1 MRLVIQRV
9 TEASVMIDGKLYS
22 SIGCGLLVLVGVEQD
37 DTEDDAKWLASKTS
51 AMRIFPDEN
60 GVMNRSVLDIS
71 GEVLA
76 VSQFTLTASTKK
88 GNRPSYIRAAG
99 HELAVPLYNLYCQ
112 NLETLLS
119 KPTRTGVFGADM
131 QVALVN
137 DGPVTIIIDSRL
149 KE

>member
-9 TEASVMIDGKLYS
+9 QNAAVTVDGKQIS
-22 SIGCGLLVLVGVEQD
+22 SIGKGLLVLVGVENG
-37 DTEDDAKWLASKTS
+37 DTPDECSWLVNKTVG
-51 AMRIFPDEN
+51 MRIFDDAN
-60 GVMNRSVLDIS
+60 GVMNLSVQDVD

-99 HELAVPLYNLYCQ
+99 HELAVSLYEQYCSE
-112 NLETLLS
+112 LSALLGKS
-119 KPTRTGVFGADM
+119 VAKGIFGADM
-131 QVALVN
+131 KVSLLN
-137 DGPVTIIIDSRL
+137 DGPVTIIIDSRI